1 MNVAIE
7 LLQQSFA
14 ATLVLVLPMLAL
26 VGGAGVLVG
35 VLQTL
40 FQVQDQ
46 NVAFIPKVV
55 LLAGL
60 LWVAGPMALASLV
73 LLLQTAARAF
83 PAVIAS

>member
-1 MNVAIE
+1 MNAAAE
-7 LLQQSFA
+7 LLQQAFA
-14 ATLVLVLPMLAL
+14 ATLMLALPMLL
-26 VGGAGVLVG
+26 VVGGAGVIVG

-60 LWVAGPMALASLV
+60 LWVAGPMALAVVV
-73 LLLQTAARAF
+73 LLLQTATHAF
-83 PAVIAS
+83 PAVIAG